1 MLSFLRSKRFWL
13 LSGLGVLVLLGAYVG
28 WRLAST
34 PINIDEVPEIDSSL
48 DQRSAESTPEDSDS
62 MDTETSAAADDAT
75 SQDTSTGSTTADGAS
90 EFTATADGVDDFGAC
105 DDEAHTYCSGFY
117 GDDWQT
123 FATENGYTSASW
135 KLGLVDCLGQHED
148 ELSQACSDSLDR
160 RQDLN
165 DAMNTACQIDRAAY
179 CKGVEP
185 SPGSEPQVDCLKEHY
200 DELSEECRV
209 ALDAHE
215 AAKPQ

>member
-1 MLSFLRSKRFWL
+1 MPSFLRSKRFWL
-13 LSGLGVLVLLGAYVG
+13 LSILGVVVLLGAYVG
-28 WRLAST
+28 WRLVTT
-34 PINIDEVPEIDSSL
+34 PVNIDESPELDSSL
-48 DQRSAESTPEDSDS
+48 DQKSAESTPQDSDS
-62 MDTETSAAADDAT
+62 MEAETPEATDDAA
-75 SQDTSTGSTTADGAS
+75 SPDTSTGST
-90 EFTATADGVDDFGAC
+90 TADGVDDFGAC
-105 DDEAHTYCSGFY
+105 DSEAQTYCSGFY

-165 DAMNTACQIDRAAY
+165 DAMNTACQSDRAMY

-200 DELSEECRV
+200 DELSAECAT